1 MGEVSPQSERE
12 MADHRA
18 RVLTREG
25 RWRLIGSVALAL
37 GALLLVVNGVYF
49 GYAAYARN
57 QVGDISV
64 QLPEPQATAVAPQAL
79 SVSGQA
85 TPMADQGRG
94 AGAIVPMMLPAY
106 EDADALER
114 APEQFPKPEGFR
126 PVTPEDLLVHR
137 TLPPSHLSIPALELE
152 SDVRGLRILDLGDA
166 RTYETP
172 DNVVGHIPESAN
184 PGGRGNVWL
193 FGHLESPIRGEGSI
207 FRRLPEVY
215 DLLTEGHDVYVVVDT
230 GDGGFLYMVESF
242 RKIHGDDLELYKA
255 EDHVVTLV
263 TCWPRFVYDE
273 RILVTAEL
281 VGIAE
286 DGPAA

>member
-1 MGEVSPQSERE
+1 MGGVSPLSERE

-18 RVLTREG
+18 RVLTWKG
-25 RWRLIGSVALAL
+25 RWRLIGLVALMM

-57 QVGDISV
+57 QVGDVSAR
-64 QLPEPQATAVAPQAL
+64 LPEPQPAPVAL
-79 SVSGQA
+79 QA
-85 TPMADQGRG
+85 TPMADQDRS
-94 AGAIVPMMLPAY
+94 ASAVVPLMLPAY
-106 EDADALER
+106 EDAETLEGV
-114 APEQFPKPEGFR
+114 PQQFRRPAGFR
-126 PVTPEDLLVHR
+126 PVTPEDLRVHR
-137 TLPPSHLSIPALELE
+137 TLPPSHLSIPALQVEA
-152 SDVRGLRILDLGDA
+152 DVRGLRILDLGDA

-184 PGGRGNVWL
+184 PGARGNVWL
-193 FGHLESPIRGEGSI
+193 FGHLESPVRGQGSI

-230 GDGGFLYMVESF
+230 DDGGFLYMVESF
-242 RKIHGDDLELYKA
+242 RKVDGDDLKLYKA
-255 EDHVVTLV
+255 EDPVVTLV